1 MESVLDPRKVY
12 AYEQM
17 KNERVAKIK
26 ITFDEIFVEK
36 SELLAPKPKKRVKQV
51 WYSWHHCY

>member
-1 MESVLDPRKVY
+1 MENGLDPRKVY

-36 SELLAPKPKKRVKQV
+36 SELLAPKPKKRLKQV
-51 WYSWHHCY
+51 QLT